1 MVATLLAFLV
11 GTLAG
16 VVTGLLHT
24 KGKIDG
30 LLAGIL
36 TMIAL
41 YSINLRIMGKA
52 NVSAAGREHRDV
64 PAARKPAA
72 WAPGPR
78 LALMFVGCLVVV
90 ALIVWFLRTDVGL
103 AMRATGD
110 NEEMIRSFGVSTDN
124 QKILG
129 LALSNGLVG
138 FSGAVI
144 AQFQGFADIGMGI
157 GVILIGLAS
166 VIVGQAIFGQRFIW
180 IAALA
185 VVFGSVVYR
194 LVIQLA
200 LNAGLEVNDMK
211 LISAVLVVVA
221 LILPQW
227 KGFSKFANRI
237 RIRGKATTDT
247 EVKERWE
254 PMLEI
259 SNLSKTF
266 FPGTVNERKALRN
279 INLNLTDGRIRHGD
293 RLQRRRQVDRAE
305 HGRRQAAPGHRD
317 RAASTARKSP
327 SLPDHARAKYIG
339 RVFQDP
345 MAGTAPNMTI
355 EENMSTGPGPR
366 QVPRAGPRASPSA
379 SASSSSRSCAPWNSG
394 WRTGSRP
401 RSGLLSGGQRQALS
415 LLMATFSGPED
426 PAAR

>member
-1 MVATLLAFLV
+1 MITAVELGLIYAIMALGVYLTFRILDFPDLTVDGSFTTGAAVASISIVNGINPFIATIFAFFI
-11 GTLAG
+11 GGLAG
-16 VVTGLLHT
+16 VITGLLHT

-52 NVSAAGREHRDV
+52 NTPLLGENTVLSFMRENQLLGTWTSV
-64 PAARKPAA
+64 
-72 WAPGPR
+72 G
-78 LALMFVGCLVVV
+78 LMFAGCLVAV
-90 ALIVWFLRTDVGL
+90 AVIVWFLRTDVGL

-138 FSGAVI
+138 FAGAII

-166 VIVGQAIFGQRFIW
+166 VIVGQAIFGQKFIW

-227 KGFSKFANRI
+227 KGFGKFANRI
-237 RIRGKATTDT
+237 RIRGKAVQPNG
-247 EVKERWE
+247 VKEE
-254 PMLEI
+254 VET
-259 SNLSKTF
+259 N
-266 FPGTVNERKALRN
+266 A
-279 INLNLTDGRIRHGD
+279 
-293 RLQRRRQVDRAE
+293 
-305 HGRRQAAPGHRD
+305 
-317 RAASTARKSP
+317 
-327 SLPDHARAKYIG
+327 
-339 RVFQDP
+339 
-345 MAGTAPNMTI
+345 
-355 EENMSTGPGPR
+355 
-366 QVPRAGPRASPSA
+366 
-379 SASSSSRSCAPWNSG
+379 
-394 WRTGSRP
+394 
-401 RSGLLSGGQRQALS
+401 
-415 LLMATFSGPED
+415 
-426 PAAR
+426 